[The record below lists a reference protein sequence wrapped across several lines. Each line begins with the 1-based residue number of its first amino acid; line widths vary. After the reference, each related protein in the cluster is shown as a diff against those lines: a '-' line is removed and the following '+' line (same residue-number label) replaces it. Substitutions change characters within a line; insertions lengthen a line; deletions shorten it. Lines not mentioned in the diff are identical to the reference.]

1 MATISKDIA
10 IVNGTEGLCKD
21 EDPELFFP
29 EGKGHVEATR
39 EAKGICSRCPIVE
52 ECLAVAMKNGEKY
65 GIWGGTTAKERE
77 YLRRRPHQVSSHIT
91 VLRLSQGRKDLV
103 PIVDENAIF

>member
-1 MATISKDIA
+1 MATIHKDIA
-10 IVNGTEGLCKD
+10 IVDSTESACAKA
-21 EDPELFFP
+21 DPDLFFP

-39 EAKGICSRCPIVE
+39 EAKAICSGCPIVE

-65 GIWGGTTAKERE
+65 GIWGGATTKERE
-77 YLRRRPHQVSSHIT
+77 YLRRRPHQVGNHIR